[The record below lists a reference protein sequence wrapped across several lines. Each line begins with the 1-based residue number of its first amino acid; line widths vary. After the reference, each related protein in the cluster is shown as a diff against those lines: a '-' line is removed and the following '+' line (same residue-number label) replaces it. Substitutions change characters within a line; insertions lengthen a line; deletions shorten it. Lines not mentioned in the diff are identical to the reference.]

1 MFVYWIDPCS
11 ELSIYQWNTVVL
23 LSYIKGQREL
33 IKAKHFLQWP
43 CLITEWPQGHVFW
56 FYSAQPKAGFTSFCI
71 IIRIIRIIILLARNS
86 SLGREM
92 QRIMGSGTYNKQAT
106 VRNSESV
113 YGQPYLTSFHENHR
127 PIKAF
132 VMEEA
137 KVKEII
143 QQNHQEL
150 LAQMTT
156 LITASISGLKRS
168 NEENAAVQI
177 IFWGGFIC
185 NCFICYFTTAK
196 ISFTSILYT
205 QFTRMIFIIFLTC
218 NQSLENQITKTTM
231 LVELTIEVYEESFV
245 IVHQHGG
252 NDVNCNPRIHFTCMF
267 LHSLSLIYSMWC
279 KKSVRK
285 SYFHSETKSIT
296 DSITLRLDKFNNNIP
311 WLARTIYNYAN
322 CSVAMFTRARHVYV
336 R

>member
-43 CLITEWPQGHVFW
+43 CLITEWPQGHVLW

-92 QRIMGSGTYNKQAT
+92 QRIMGSGSYNKQAT
-106 VRNSESV
+106 VRNSESA

-132 VMEEA
+132 IMEEA

-156 LITASISGLKRS
+156 LITSSISGLKRS

-177 IFWGGFIC
+177 YFFLGFIC
-185 NCFICYFTTAK
+185 NCLSYFTTAK
-196 ISFTSILYT
+196 ISFTSIL
-205 QFTRMIFIIFLTC
+205 
-218 NQSLENQITKTTM
+218 
-231 LVELTIEVYEESFV
+231 
-245 IVHQHGG
+245 
-252 NDVNCNPRIHFTCMF
+252 
-267 LHSLSLIYSMWC
+267 
-279 KKSVRK
+279 
-285 SYFHSETKSIT
+285 
-296 DSITLRLDKFNNNIP
+296 
-311 WLARTIYNYAN
+311 
-322 CSVAMFTRARHVYV
+322 
-336 R
+336 